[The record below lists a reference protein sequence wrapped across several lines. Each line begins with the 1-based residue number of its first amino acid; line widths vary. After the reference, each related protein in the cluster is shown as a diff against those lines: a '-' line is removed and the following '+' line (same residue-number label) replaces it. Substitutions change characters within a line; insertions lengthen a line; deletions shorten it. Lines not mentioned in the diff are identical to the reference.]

1 MNLPTFQDV
10 LLAKRQ
16 IAPYLKRTPLHR
28 YAALDDLVGTAV
40 YVKHE
45 NHQPVCA
52 FKVRGGVNLVSQLNA
67 DERARGVISAST
79 GNHGQS
85 IAFAAR
91 LFGVTARICVPEG
104 ANPGKMAA
112 MRGLGAEL
120 IVGGA
125 KFDDARRNCERLAAE
140 QGYRYIHSGNE
151 PLLIAGVGTEGL
163 EMLEDEPGLDVIFV
177 PIGGGSGAAGT
188 CIAAKAINPK
198 IKVIGVQASASPSA
212 YESWRQ
218 RKPVDM
224 PDRTFAEGLAT
235 GAAFSMPQAIL
246 QALLDDFVLVDDD
259 VILKAMVWY
268 AERAHTLAEGAG
280 AAPLAA
286 AWQMRD
292 QLAGKKVGLVLSGG
306 NTSMEHLRRALA
318 ATMP

>member
-1 MNLPTFQDV
+1 
-10 LLAKRQ
+10 
-16 IAPYLKRTPLHR
+16 
-28 YAALDDLVGTAV
+28 
-40 YVKHE
+40 
-45 NHQPVCA
+45 
-52 FKVRGGVNLVSQLNA
+52 
-67 DERARGVISAST
+67 
-79 GNHGQS
+79 
-85 IAFAAR
+85 
-91 LFGVTARICVPEG
+91 
-104 ANPGKMAA
+104 
-112 MRGLGAEL
+112 
-120 IVGGA
+120 
-125 KFDDARRNCERLAAE
+125 
-140 QGYRYIHSGNE
+140 
-151 PLLIAGVGTEGL
+151 
-163 EMLEDEPGLDVIFV
+163 MLEDEPGLDVIFV

-218 RKPVDM
+218 RKPVEM

-259 VILKAMVWY
+259 IILKAMVWY